1 MLTPQDQNDVLTSVL
16 ALAGDAE
23 TLIRHC
29 STLARALGDP
39 QAGLPEAERV
49 TTATRLMDHTLA
61 LSDHI
66 VRSTERLTHLP
77 WREDR
82 AVLGHCRQMAG
93 EMDAI
98 LAEVQITIA
107 EAVRLL
113 QTAARQRAVAQQSC
127 DALLRKLRHGA

>member
-1 MLTPQDQNDVLTSVL
+1 MLTPQDQTDVLTSVL

-29 STLARALGDP
+29 SALARALGDD

-49 TTATRLMDHTLA
+49 TTAARLMDHTLA

-66 VRSTERLTHLP
+66 VRSTERLAHLP
-77 WREDR
+77 WGEDR
-82 AVLGHCRQMAG
+82 AVLGHCREMAG
-93 EMDAI
+93 EMEAI
-98 LAEVQITIA
+98 LADVQITIA

-113 QTAARQRAVAQQSC
+113 QDAARHRSIAQQSC
-127 DALLRKLRHGA
+127 DALLRKLRLGA